1 MFKHWNKV
9 TKGLYY
15 LQRGV
20 VQLDSWNYYKG
31 EHFDMKD
38 WKILLGPMRLPF
50 VILAPVCVV
59 VGMGA
64 AYWTTGHVN
73 WLYFALTLVAGI
85 AAHISVN
92 AFNEYFDFK
101 TGLDARTQR
110 TPFSGGSGTLQA
122 RPDLE
127 RGALIIAWTAFGIT
141 AVIGAFFTYRWGGQA
156 LPLGILGLFLLYGY
170 TAWMV
175 YDPILC
181 LLTPGLGFGPLMV
194 LSTYFALT
202 GTYSWQALVASL
214 VPFFLVSDLL
224 LLNQFP
230 DLEAD
235 RSSGRRHYPILVGRT
250 LSGYIYIAFL
260 IASYLVIALGVVS
273 GLLPRFSL
281 LGLLT
286 LVLAVQVIRS
296 LLSKPDDIPALI
308 PSMGR
313 NVLINLLTPALL
325 TLGFFIH

>member
-1 MFKHWNKV
+1 MVK
-9 TKGLYY
+9 LYKSN
-15 LQRGV
+15 LSRGEP
-20 VQLDSWNYYKG
+20 LK
-31 EHFDMKD
+31 MKD
-38 WKILLGPMRLPF
+38 WKALLGPMRLPF
-50 VILAPVCVV
+50 VILAPVCVL

-64 AYWTTGHVN
+64 AYWSTGHVN
-73 WLYFALTLVAGI
+73 WLYFIMTVVAGT

-122 RPDLE
+122 RPDLA
-127 RGALIIAWTAFGIT
+127 RGALTIAWTAFGIT
-141 AVIGAFFTYRWGGQA
+141 ALIGAYFTYIWGWIA
-156 LPLGILGLFLLYGY
+156 LPLGVLGLVLLYGY

-175 YDPILC
+175 YNPILC
-181 LLTPGLGFGPLMV
+181 LLAPGLGFGPLMV

-202 GTYSWQALVASL
+202 GTYSWQAFVASL

-235 RSSGRRHYPILVGRT
+235 RFSGRRHYPILLGRT

-260 IASYLVIALGVVS
+260 IASYLVIGIGVVF
-273 GLLPRFSL
+273 GFLPRFSL

-286 LVLAVQVIRS
+286 LVFAVQVIRN
-296 LLSKPDDIPALI
+296 LLANSDNVPALI
-308 PSMGR
+308 PSMGQ

-325 TLGFFIH
+325 SIGFFIH